1 MDNSNNGWRCI
12 VGTPDGINGQFFL
25 SKITGGAGEAIPPQI
40 TPITVPRPGNTY
52 RVLGGGY
59 NDTIYCM
66 LGTGQRQTRSDTS
79 TSGESGFRSTATS
92 ATFEYLLVYRLGG
105 TL

>member
-1 MDNSNNGWRCI
+1 M
-12 VGTPDGINGQFFL
+12 
-25 SKITGGAGEAIPPQI
+25 SKVTGGTSETTQPQI
-40 TPITVPRPGNTY
+40 TPIDVPQVGDRY
-52 RVLGGGY
+52 RVLGGAY

-79 TSGESGFRSTATS
+79 TTGESGFRSTGTS

-105 TL
+105 TF